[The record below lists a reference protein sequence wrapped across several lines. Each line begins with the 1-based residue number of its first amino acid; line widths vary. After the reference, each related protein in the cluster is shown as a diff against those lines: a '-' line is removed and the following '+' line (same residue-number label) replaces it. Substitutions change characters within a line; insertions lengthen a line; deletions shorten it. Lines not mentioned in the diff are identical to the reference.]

1 MSLKEK
7 LDALKGDK
15 QAKWKEKALF
25 RKNNKVWLQ
34 RSQTIAVR
42 ILEELRNQS
51 LSQKALAE
59 KLHVTPQQISKILK
73 GEENLTL
80 QTISEIEIAL
90 GIKLIYLISVTHKQ
104 IIEVPNNDPG
114 SALQKRIIKKTNEI
128 SYDDEAELSAGLVME

>member
-42 ILEELRNQS
+42 ILEELRNQA

-90 GIKLIYLISVTHKQ
+90 GIKLIYPQL
-104 IIEVPNNDPG
+104 
-114 SALQKRIIKKTNEI
+114 
-128 SYDDEAELSAGLVME
+128 